1 MKARKIFS
9 LLTLVLVVALLWP
22 STAHAK
28 PLFDDEVIFG
38 GTYTLEEGETQNGD
52 LVIMG
57 GTATLEEGSIVNGD
71 VVLMGGTVKADG
83 TVNGSLVGMGGSIDL
98 GESAVINGDLVTMGA
113 TVDRQEG
120 TEIGGEVI
128 QNFSFPFRFPFSSNE
143 SGTPSGP
150 DIDVN
155 FNPVIDTLWFFF
167 RMFIW
172 AALAILVMIFFAN
185 QADRVASAALDE
197 PVITGGIGLGTAI
210 LTPIAM
216 LALVITILLIP
227 VALILVLLLAAAWIF
242 GWVSLG
248 LFVGRR
254 LAKMLDQ
261 EWAPAIAAGVGTLIL
276 YLVLAGFQQ
285 IVPCVGWLPRS
296 LVGLWGLGAVLITLF
311 GTREYPETKAVVE
324 APKVVDVSEYGAPDS
339 LEEELEVEAEPVSEQ
354 EESAPLEEESEPESE
369 DETLPDDGLSSEE

>member
-22 STAHAK
+22 STAYAK

-38 GTYTLEEGETQNGD
+38 GAYTLEEGETQNGD

-57 GTATLEEGSIVNGD
+57 GTATLEDGSTVNGD

-98 GESAVINGDLVTMGA
+98 GESAAINGDLVTIGA

-120 TEIGGEVI
+120 TQINGEVI

-143 SGTPSGP
+143 LGTPSGP

-261 EWAPAIAAGVGTLIL
+261 EWAPAIAAGLGTLIL

-296 LVGLWGLGAVLITLF
+296 LIGLWGLGAVLITLF
-311 GTREYPETKAVVE
+311 GTRDYPETKAIVE
-324 APKVVDVSEYGAPDS
+324 APKVVNVSEYGEPDS
-339 LEEELEVEAEPVSEQ
+339 LEEEPDIEAEPVSEQ
-354 EESAPLEEESEPESE
+354 EEAAAPEEESEPESE

>member
-9 LLTLVLVVALLWP
+9 ILTLVLVVALLWP
-22 STAHAK
+22 STAYAK

-38 GTYTLEEGETQNGD
+38 GTYTLEEGDTQNGD

-57 GTATLEEGSIVNGD
+57 GTATLEESSTVNGD
-71 VVLMGGTVKADG
+71 VVLLGGTVTGNG
-83 TVNGSLVGMGGSIDL
+83 TINGNLVGMGGSIDL
-98 GESAVINGDLVTMGA
+98 GESAVVNGDLVTMGA
-113 TVDRQEG
+113 TMDRAEG
-120 TEIGGEVI
+120 AQVNGEVI
-128 QNFSFPFRFPFSSNE
+128 QNFSLPFHFPTPSE
-143 SGTPSGP
+143 KPGKPSGP

-155 FNPVIDTLWFFF
+155 FNPVLDTIWFFF

-185 QADRVASAALDE
+185 QADRIATTALGE
-197 PVITGGIGLGTAI
+197 PAITGGIGLGTAI

-216 LALVITILLIP
+216 LALVVTILLIP
-227 VALILVLLLAAAWIF
+227 VALILVLVLAAAWIL

-248 LFVGRR
+248 LYVGRR
-254 LAKMLDQ
+254 FAKMLDQ

-276 YLVLAGFQQ
+276 YLVLAGFQK

-311 GTREYPETKAVVE
+311 GTREYPETKPVVE
-324 APKVVDVSEYGAPDS
+324 APKVVDVSEYGEPDS
-339 LEEELEVEAEPVSEQ
+339 LEDEPDVEAEPVSEG
-354 EESAPLEEESEPESE
+354 EGEANPESKG
-369 DETLPDDGLSSEE
+369 ETLPHDGLASEQEE

>member
-9 LLTLVLVVALLWP
+9 LFTLVLIVALLWP
-22 STAHAK
+22 STAYAK

-57 GTATLEEGSIVNGD
+57 GTATLEDGSIVNGD

-83 TVNGSLVGMGGSIDL
+83 TINGSLVGMGGSIDL
-98 GESAVINGDLVTMGA
+98 GEAAVINGDLVTLGA

-120 TEIGGEVI
+120 TQITGEVI
-128 QNFSFPFRFPFSSNE
+128 QNFSFPFRFPFWSQE
-143 SGTPSGP
+143 SGAPSGP

-172 AALAILVMIFFAN
+172 AALAILVMIFFVN
-185 QADRVASAALDE
+185 QAERVASAALDE

-227 VALILVLLLAAAWIF
+227 VALILVLALAAAWIF

-324 APKVVDVSEYGAPDS
+324 APKVVDVSEYGEPDS
-339 LEEELEVEAEPVSEQ
+339 LKEEPDVEAEAVSEQ
-354 EESAPLEEESEPESE
+354 EEAAPSEEESEPESE
-369 DETLPDDGLSSEE
+369 DETLPDDGLTSGE